1 MNVGPCLRDRSAFM
15 NTESNR
21 ISRYET
27 LLHPSNPYGR
37 CKKKLQTPSLY
48 GACSPKLFLQKIKI
62 LFGIQYQSPLYALWL
77 TSLYPVP
84 ILLPLL
90 LGTVNS

>member
-1 MNVGPCLRDRSAFM
+1 MDVGSCLRDRSAFM

-21 ISRYET
+21 ISRYES

-48 GACSPKLFLQKIKI
+48 GACSPKLFLQKNQNPIWDTI
-62 LFGIQYQSPLYALWL
+62 SIPIVCFVAYISIPRPNL
-77 TSLYPVP
+77 TASAVR
-84 ILLPLL
+84 
-90 LGTVNS
+90 NS